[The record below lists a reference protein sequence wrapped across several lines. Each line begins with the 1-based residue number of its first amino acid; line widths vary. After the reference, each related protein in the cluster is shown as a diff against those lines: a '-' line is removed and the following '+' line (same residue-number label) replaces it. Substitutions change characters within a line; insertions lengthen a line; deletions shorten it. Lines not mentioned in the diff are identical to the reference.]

1 MPFRQLPSVHPDV
14 ALGMW
19 HVEEDEKY
27 FLDRLSIYENEQRIL
42 DKISHPQ
49 KRLEWMSSRL
59 CLKELLKI
67 THVVESLNET
77 TGKPYLSDHSFH
89 ISYSH
94 SNMYSGAIAS
104 EVFPVSIDLE
114 DLSKKRNP
122 KTRFLFMHPSEL
134 EHYEEAGDSR
144 LFFLI
149 WSAKET
155 LYKMY
160 AKKGIAFKHN
170 LLINPERKPL
180 EQSGTVLGLLKANGV
195 EKTYT
200 IYYRFF
206 AGVLLTFTYDPGLS
220 QGGSVR

>member
-1 MPFRQLPSVHPDV
+1 MPFRPLPSIDPDV
-14 ALGMW
+14 YLGMW
-19 HVEEDEKY
+19 HVEEDERY

-42 DKISHPQ
+42 SSISHPQ

-67 THVVESLNET
+67 THRVESLNES

-104 EVFPVSIDLE
+104 EVYRVSIDLE

-122 KTRFLFMHPSEL
+122 RTRFLFMHPQEL
-134 EHYEEAGDSR
+134 DQYEAASDSR

-155 LYKMY
+155 LFKMH
-160 AKKGIAFKHN
+160 AKKGEIAFRKH
-170 LLINPERKPL
+170 LIINPERKAL
-180 EQSGTVLGLLKANGV
+180 QQSGTVLGLLNANGI

-206 AGVLLTFTYDPGLS
+206 AGVLLTFTHDPSLPA
-220 QGGSVR
+220 Q